1 MNTSKRYAYLTF
13 GAIGFVLLLPALLFV
28 SASVLK
34 YELGVAFL
42 YDKLGFFSNPQSLP
56 LYNTI
61 SPALFLGG
69 PLLAAALNIG
79 AIVHLTIHK
88 HGDSIIGTVNVKT
101 RLLNIVIAATSS
113 LLLVTLIGYL
123 IVENLGHL

>member
-1 MNTSKRYAYLTF
+1 MNTSKRYAYLAC

-42 YDKLGFFSNPQSLP
+42 YDNLGFLSNPQSLP

-61 SPALFLGG
+61 SPAVFLGG

-79 AIVHLTIHK
+79 AIMRLTTHK
-88 HGDSIIGTVNVKT
+88 DSDSIVCTINVKAK
-101 RLLNIVIAATSS
+101 LLNIAIAATSS

>member
-1 MNTSKRYAYLTF
+1 MNTSKRYAYLAF

-42 YDKLGFFSNPQSLP
+42 YDNLGFLSNPQSLP

-61 SPALFLGG
+61 SPAVFLGG

-79 AIVHLTIHK
+79 AIMRLTTHK
-88 HGDSIIGTVNVKT
+88 DSDSIVCTINVKAK
-101 RLLNIVIAATSS
+101 LLNIAIAATSS
-113 LLLVTLIGYL
+113 LLLVTLIGHL

>member
-42 YDKLGFFSNPQSLP
+42 YDNLGFLSNPQSLP

-79 AIVHLTIHK
+79 AIMRLTTHK
-88 HGDSIIGTVNVKT
+88 DGDFIVCTIKVKAE
-101 RLLNIVIAATSS
+101 LLNIAIAATSS

>member
-1 MNTSKRYAYLTF
+1 MNTSKRYAYLAC

-42 YDKLGFFSNPQSLP
+42 YDNLGFLSNPQSLP

-61 SPALFLGG
+61 SPAVFLGG
-69 PLLAAALNIG
+69 PLLAAALNIE
-79 AIVHLTIHK
+79 AIMRLTTHK
-88 HGDSIIGTVNVKT
+88 DSDSIVCTINVKAK
-101 RLLNIVIAATSS
+101 LLNIAIAATSS

>member
-1 MNTSKRYAYLTF
+1 MNTSKRYAYLAF

-42 YDKLGFFSNPQSLP
+42 YDNLGFLSNPQSLP

-61 SPALFLGG
+61 SPAVFLGG

-79 AIVHLTIHK
+79 AIMRLTTHK
-88 HGDSIIGTVNVKT
+88 DSDSIVCTINVKAK
-101 RLLNIVIAATSS
+101 LLNIAIAATSS

>member
-1 MNTSKRYAYLTF
+1 MNTSKRAAYITF

-34 YELGVAFL
+34 YEVGVAFL
-42 YDKLGFFSNPQSLP
+42 YDNLGFFANPQSLP
-56 LYNTI
+56 LYNTL

-79 AIVHLTIHK
+79 AIMRLTIHK
-88 HGDSIIGTVNVKT
+88 HGDSIVGTIDVKT
-101 RLLNIVIAATSS
+101 RLLNIAIVATSS
-113 LLLVTLIGYL
+113 LLLMILIGYL

>member
-1 MNTSKRYAYLTF
+1 MNTSKRYAYLAF

-28 SASVLK
+28 SASVLR

-42 YDKLGFFSNPQSLP
+42 YDNLGFLSNPQSLP

-61 SPALFLGG
+61 SPAVFLGG

-79 AIVHLTIHK
+79 AIMRLTTHK
-88 HGDSIIGTVNVKT
+88 DSDSIVCTINVKAK
-101 RLLNIVIAATSS
+101 LLNIAIAATSS